1 MSRIQYGASNENK
14 QEQASSFIISL
25 STDNIPS
32 GDRFSRRK
40 QNSSNSIQQFCILD
54 RLNTAGPGNK
64 TKQNEASR
72 TMKYYSYCIAVLLS
86 PTTIY
91 GFAPNSLSRSQN
103 NGKHHMQQPALSS
116 SSTALDMSSTIVVV
130 SPPGGVG
137 EVAAVKAACL
147 GSSVR
152 WFVISDPGEDDSS
165 SSAMTASSVVTLA
178 PQALRDIA
186 DASGSLEL
194 AGATVQALTNGGEN
208 ERLAVARWCG
218 AADGLICTYDGAN
231 DGNSGDPNS
240 FRAALRVAAM
250 EASKAVSGPKV
261 AVLAAEEDLED
272 NAENDTND
280 AESGGISNLVGSLLG
295 GNTPSIPSTLPRS
308 FSASK
313 SEDICVV
320 RHGELFGI
328 PESST
333 EFSPL
338 IGGPRRE
345 PAVTEEYTMRTV
357 RIDPFVVS
365 GNVMGSSSQLKTCR
379 HSVGES
385 AALFAAKKL
394 SIPVSSN
401 SNARSPSVISISSQ
415 AGTDKWTLE
424 QWEEELDRVQE
435 LIDSGKA
442 STLFSSQDMIV
453 TDTERLADWLAT
465 KWAPAVMRTYDI
477 AAIRIGARPV
487 ATARSGEGRVDITW
501 QELVNFDSVTV
512 GTMILQVNEDGITA
526 TRGPGDA
533 SKGYGAVS
541 TMPLNG
547 EDVLVRRLAEAASQA
562 IEKGL
567 AKKVQRKKPVK
578 VAVQAPKPV
587 SSLQSAGSVET
598 QTPPPPPPKQ
608 AESSA
613 GPRQAGA
620 RRSTPRSRGT
630 KKE

>member
-1 MSRIQYGASNENK
+1 M
-14 QEQASSFIISL
+14 
-25 STDNIPS
+25 IP
-32 GDRFSRRK
+32 K
-40 QNSSNSIQQFCILD
+40 PNYCCYCILII
-54 RLNTAGPGNK
+54 LFPV
-64 TKQNEASR
+64 
-72 TMKYYSYCIAVLLS
+72 VL
-86 PTTIY
+86 TTIY
-91 GFAPNSLSRSQN
+91 GFAPNSLPRSDGSTSR
-103 NGKHHMQQPALSS
+103 KEYVFSS
-116 SSTALDMSSTIVVV
+116 SSPSSSSSSSTTALDMSSNIVVI

-152 WFVISDPGEDDSS
+152 WFVISNPDDEDDDDSS
-165 SSAMTASSVVTLA
+165 TAASSVVTLA

-194 AGATVQALTNGGEN
+194 AGATVRDLLKGGEN
-208 ERLAVARWCG
+208 ERSAVSQWCG
-218 AADGLICTYDGAN
+218 RADGLICTYDGTN
-231 DGNSGDPNS
+231 EGDGGDPNS
-240 FRAALRVAAM
+240 YRAALRVAAM
-250 EASKAVSGPKV
+250 EASKSVNGPRV
-261 AVLAAEEDLED
+261 AVLSAEEDLED
-272 NAENDTND
+272 DNTND
-280 AESGGISNLVGSLLG
+280 DNNGGGGISNLVGSFLG
-295 GNTPSIPSTLPRS
+295 GNVGSVPSTLPRS
-308 FSASK
+308 FPNSK
-313 SEDICVV
+313 NEDICVV

-328 PESST
+328 PESSP

-357 RIDPFVVS
+357 RVDPFVVS

-385 AALFAAKKL
+385 AALLASRKL
-394 SIPVSSN
+394 SIPAKSISSN
-401 SNARSPSVISISSQ
+401 TRSPTVISISSQ

-424 QWEEELDRVQE
+424 QWEQELARVQK
-435 LIDSGKA
+435 LVDSGKA

-453 TDTERLADWLAT
+453 ADTERLADWLST

-487 ATARSGEGRVDITW
+487 VTTRSGDGRVDIIW
-501 QELVNFDSVTV
+501 QELVDFDSVVV
-512 GTMILQVNEDGITA
+512 GTMILQVTEDGITA

-533 SKGYGAVS
+533 SKGYGTVS

-567 AKKVQRKKPVK
+567 AKKMPRKKSVK
-578 VAVQAPKPV
+578 ATVEALKPV
-587 SSLQSAGSVET
+587 TSLQSAGSVE
-598 QTPPPPPPKQ
+598 PSKQ
-608 AESSA
+608 AESDSPA
-613 GPRQAGA
+613 KNTSGPRQAGA

>member
-1 MSRIQYGASNENK
+1 M
-14 QEQASSFIISL
+14 
-25 STDNIPS
+25 IP
-32 GDRFSRRK
+32 K
-40 QNSSNSIQQFCILD
+40 PNYCCYCILVI
-54 RLNTAGPGNK
+54 LFSVA
-64 TKQNEASR
+64 
-72 TMKYYSYCIAVLLS
+72 L
-86 PTTIY
+86 TTIY
-91 GFAPNSLSRSQN
+91 GFAPNSLPRS
-103 NGKHHMQQPALSS
+103 NGSTSSKENVFSS
-116 SSTALDMSSTIVVV
+116 SSSSSSSSTTALDMSSNIVVI

-152 WFVISDPGEDDSS
+152 WFVISNPGDEDDDSS
-165 SSAMTASSVVTLA
+165 SSASSVVTLA

-194 AGATVQALTNGGEN
+194 AGATVRDLMKGGEN
-208 ERLAVARWCG
+208 ERSAVSQWCG
-218 AADGLICTYDGAN
+218 RADGLICTYDGTNEGA
-231 DGNSGDPNS
+231 GGDPNS
-240 FRAALRVAAM
+240 YRAALRVAAM
-250 EASKAVSGPKV
+250 EASKSVNGPRV
-261 AVLAAEEDLED
+261 AVLSAEEDLED
-272 NAENDTND
+272 DNTNENDDNND
-280 AESGGISNLVGSLLG
+280 GGGGGISNLFGSILG
-295 GNTPSIPSTLPRS
+295 GNVGSVPSTLPRS
-308 FSASK
+308 FSNSK
-313 SEDICVV
+313 NEDICVV

-328 PESST
+328 PESSP

-357 RIDPFVVS
+357 RVDPFVVS

-385 AALFAAKKL
+385 AALLAARKL
-394 SIPVSSN
+394 SIPAKSIS
-401 SNARSPSVISISSQ
+401 SNARSPTVISISSQ

-424 QWEEELDRVQE
+424 QWEQELARVQE
-435 LIDSGKA
+435 LVDSGKA

-453 TDTERLADWLAT
+453 ADTERLADWLST

-487 ATARSGEGRVDITW
+487 STTRSGDGRVDITW
-501 QELVNFDSVTV
+501 QELVDFDSVVV
-512 GTMILQVNEDGITA
+512 GTMILQVTEDGITA

-567 AKKVQRKKPVK
+567 AKKMPRKKSVK
-578 VAVQAPKPV
+578 VAVEAPKPV
-587 SSLQSAGSVET
+587 TSLQSAGSVE
-598 QTPPPPPPKQ
+598 PSKQ
-608 AESSA
+608 AESDSPA
-613 GPRQAGA
+613 KNTSGPRQAGA

>member
-1 MSRIQYGASNENK
+1 M
-14 QEQASSFIISL
+14 
-25 STDNIPS
+25 IP
-32 GDRFSRRK
+32 K
-40 QNSSNSIQQFCILD
+40 PNYCCYCILII
-54 RLNTAGPGNK
+54 LFPV
-64 TKQNEASR
+64 
-72 TMKYYSYCIAVLLS
+72 VL
-86 PTTIY
+86 TTIY
-91 GFAPNSLSRSQN
+91 GFAPNSLPRSDGSTSR
-103 NGKHHMQQPALSS
+103 KEYVFSS
-116 SSTALDMSSTIVVV
+116 SSPSSSSSSSTTALDMSSNIVVI

-152 WFVISDPGEDDSS
+152 WFVISNPDDEDDDDSS
-165 SSAMTASSVVTLA
+165 TAASSVVTLA

-194 AGATVQALTNGGEN
+194 AGATVRDLLKGGEN
-208 ERLAVARWCG
+208 ERSAVSQWCG
-218 AADGLICTYDGAN
+218 RADGLICTYDGTN
-231 DGNSGDPNS
+231 EGDGGDPNS
-240 FRAALRVAAM
+240 YRAALRVAAM
-250 EASKAVSGPKV
+250 EASKSVNGPRV
-261 AVLAAEEDLED
+261 AVLSAEEDLED
-272 NAENDTND
+272 DNTND
-280 AESGGISNLVGSLLG
+280 DNNGGGGISNLVGSFLG
-295 GNTPSIPSTLPRS
+295 GNVGSVPSTLPRS
-308 FSASK
+308 FPNSK
-313 SEDICVV
+313 NEDICVV

-328 PESST
+328 PESSP

-357 RIDPFVVS
+357 RVDPFVVS

-385 AALFAAKKL
+385 AALLASRKL
-394 SIPVSSN
+394 SIPAKSISSN
-401 SNARSPSVISISSQ
+401 TRSPTVISISSQ

-424 QWEEELDRVQE
+424 QWEQELARVQK
-435 LIDSGKA
+435 LVDSGKA

-453 TDTERLADWLAT
+453 ADTERLADWLST

-487 ATARSGEGRVDITW
+487 VTTRSGDGRVDIIW
-501 QELVNFDSVTV
+501 QELVDFDSVVV
-512 GTMILQVNEDGITA
+512 GTMILQVTEDGITA

-533 SKGYGAVS
+533 SKGYGTVS

-567 AKKVQRKKPVK
+567 AKKMPRKKSVK
-578 VAVQAPKPV
+578 VTVEALKPV
-587 SSLQSAGSVET
+587 TSLQSAGSVE
-598 QTPPPPPPKQ
+598 PSKQ
-608 AESSA
+608 AESDSPA
-613 GPRQAGA
+613 KNTSGPRQAGA